1 MRRCYQASCTN
12 SENNLAYLAPF
23 PQQGEDE
30 RHAGALSQL
39 ALGLD
44 STTVGFGYGLRY
56 RETEA
61 AAWLLDFGQPVEAFE
76 DVWEFVASG
85 FPGSEVRVIFP
96 IEGDGFFTDDGG
108 VEELAPAS
116 PEPSAG

>member
-12 SENNLAYLAPF
+12 SENNQAYLAPF
-23 PQQGEDE
+23 AQLGEDE

-44 STTVGFGYGLRY
+44 STTVDFSYGLRY
-56 RETEA
+56 RETDA
-61 AAWLLDFGQPVEAFE
+61 AAWLLDFGQPVEPFE
-76 DVWEFVASG
+76 DVWKSVASG

-96 IEGDGFFTDDGG
+96 IEGDGG
-108 VEELAPAS
+108 VEELGPAP